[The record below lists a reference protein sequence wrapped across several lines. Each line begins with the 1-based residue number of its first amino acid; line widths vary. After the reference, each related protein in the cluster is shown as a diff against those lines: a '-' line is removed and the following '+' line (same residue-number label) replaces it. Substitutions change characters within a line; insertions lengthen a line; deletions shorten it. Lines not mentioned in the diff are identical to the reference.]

1 MHLDIVSAEEE
12 IFSGNVKNII
22 AAAMMGE
29 VGIFPKHTPM
39 ITPLKPG
46 EVKIITD
53 QDEEKLFFISG
64 GVLEVQPDI
73 VTVLADTAIRAEDL
87 DEAKAAESKKRAEE
101 ALADKSDKIDAA
113 KALAELAQAAAQL
126 KMIETIKRKS
136 LPIDKRKN
144 PPNYSN
150 QTFTNGTWIGHGGYG
165 GQFLL
170 VNPDTGISVS
180 FFSVLTNRTAMD
192 YTYLGDMVKMME
204 AIALEY

>member
-12 IFSGNVKNII
+12 VFSGNVKNII

-73 VTVLADTAIRAEDL
+73 VTVLADTAIRGEDL

-126 KMIETIKRKS
+126 KMIETIRKKS
-136 LPIDKRKN
+136 K
-144 PPNYSN
+144 
-150 QTFTNGTWIGHGGYG
+150 
-165 GQFLL
+165 
-170 VNPDTGISVS
+170 
-180 FFSVLTNRTAMD
+180 
-192 YTYLGDMVKMME
+192 
-204 AIALEY
+204 

>member
-39 ITPLKPG
+39 ITPLKSG

-64 GVLEVQPDI
+64 GVLEVQPNI
-73 VTVLADTAIRAEDL
+73 VTVLADTAIRGEDL

-101 ALADKSDKIDAA
+101 ALADKSDNIDAA

-126 KMIETIKRKS
+126 KMIEKIRKKS
-136 LPIDKRKN
+136 K
-144 PPNYSN
+144 
-150 QTFTNGTWIGHGGYG
+150 
-165 GQFLL
+165 
-170 VNPDTGISVS
+170 
-180 FFSVLTNRTAMD
+180 
-192 YTYLGDMVKMME
+192 
-204 AIALEY
+204 

>member
-1 MHLDIVSAEEE
+1 MSIMHLDIVSAEEE

-101 ALADKSDKIDAA
+101 ALIDKSDNIDAA

-126 KMIETIKRKS
+126 KMIETIRKKS
-136 LPIDKRKN
+136 K
-144 PPNYSN
+144 
-150 QTFTNGTWIGHGGYG
+150 
-165 GQFLL
+165 
-170 VNPDTGISVS
+170 
-180 FFSVLTNRTAMD
+180 
-192 YTYLGDMVKMME
+192 
-204 AIALEY
+204 

>member
-1 MHLDIVSAEEE
+1 MSIMHLDIVSAEEE

-39 ITPLKPG
+39 ITPLKSG

-64 GVLEVQPDI
+64 GVLEVQPNI
-73 VTVLADTAIRAEDL
+73 VTVLADTAIRGEDL

-126 KMIETIKRKS
+126 KMIETIRRKS
-136 LPIDKRKN
+136 K
-144 PPNYSN
+144 
-150 QTFTNGTWIGHGGYG
+150 
-165 GQFLL
+165 
-170 VNPDTGISVS
+170 
-180 FFSVLTNRTAMD
+180 
-192 YTYLGDMVKMME
+192 
-204 AIALEY
+204 

>member
-1 MHLDIVSAEEE
+1 MSIMHLDIVSAEEE

-29 VGIFPKHTPM
+29 VGIFPNHTPM

-73 VTVLADTAIRAEDL
+73 VTVLADTAIRGEDL

-136 LPIDKRKN
+136 K
-144 PPNYSN
+144 
-150 QTFTNGTWIGHGGYG
+150 
-165 GQFLL
+165 
-170 VNPDTGISVS
+170 
-180 FFSVLTNRTAMD
+180 
-192 YTYLGDMVKMME
+192 
-204 AIALEY
+204 

>member
-1 MHLDIVSAEEE
+1 MSIMHLDIVSAEEE

-39 ITPLKPG
+39 ITPLKSG

-73 VTVLADTAIRAEDL
+73 VTVLADTAIRGEDL

-101 ALADKSDKIDAA
+101 ALADKSDNIDAA

-126 KMIETIKRKS
+126 KMIEKIRRKS
-136 LPIDKRKN
+136 K
-144 PPNYSN
+144 
-150 QTFTNGTWIGHGGYG
+150 
-165 GQFLL
+165 
-170 VNPDTGISVS
+170 
-180 FFSVLTNRTAMD
+180 
-192 YTYLGDMVKMME
+192 
-204 AIALEY
+204 

>member
-73 VTVLADTAIRAEDL
+73 VTVLADTAIRGEDL

-101 ALADKSDKIDAA
+101 ALADKSDKIEAA

-126 KMIETIKRKS
+126 KMIETIRKKS
-136 LPIDKRKN
+136 K
-144 PPNYSN
+144 
-150 QTFTNGTWIGHGGYG
+150 
-165 GQFLL
+165 
-170 VNPDTGISVS
+170 
-180 FFSVLTNRTAMD
+180 
-192 YTYLGDMVKMME
+192 
-204 AIALEY
+204 

>member
-39 ITPLKPG
+39 ITPLKSG

-64 GVLEVQPDI
+64 GLLEVQPDI
-73 VTVLADTAIRAEDL
+73 VTVLADIAIRGEDL
-87 DEAKAAESKKRAEE
+87 DEAKAAEAKKRAEE
-101 ALADKSDKIDAA
+101 ALADKSDNIDAA

-126 KMIETIKRKS
+126 KMIEKIRRKS
-136 LPIDKRKN
+136 K
-144 PPNYSN
+144 
-150 QTFTNGTWIGHGGYG
+150 
-165 GQFLL
+165 
-170 VNPDTGISVS
+170 
-180 FFSVLTNRTAMD
+180 
-192 YTYLGDMVKMME
+192 
-204 AIALEY
+204 

>member
-12 IFSGNVKNII
+12 VFSGNVKNII

-73 VTVLADTAIRAEDL
+73 VTVLADTAIRGEDL

-113 KALAELAQAAAQL
+113 KALAELARVAAQL
-126 KMIETIKRKS
+126 KMIETIRKKS
-136 LPIDKRKN
+136 K
-144 PPNYSN
+144 
-150 QTFTNGTWIGHGGYG
+150 
-165 GQFLL
+165 
-170 VNPDTGISVS
+170 
-180 FFSVLTNRTAMD
+180 
-192 YTYLGDMVKMME
+192 
-204 AIALEY
+204 

>member
-39 ITPLKPG
+39 ITPLRSG

-73 VTVLADTAIRAEDL
+73 VTVLADTAIRGEDL

-101 ALADKSDKIDAA
+101 ALADKSDNIDAA

-136 LPIDKRKN
+136 K
-144 PPNYSN
+144 
-150 QTFTNGTWIGHGGYG
+150 
-165 GQFLL
+165 
-170 VNPDTGISVS
+170 
-180 FFSVLTNRTAMD
+180 
-192 YTYLGDMVKMME
+192 
-204 AIALEY
+204 